1 MSNSITLEDFYKL
14 FQESERQRQETERIL
29 RESLERSR
37 SEFDHRLAES
47 KEEADRRAAEADR
60 RAAEA
65 DRRAAESKE
74 EFDRHLAESK
84 EEADRRA
91 AEADR
96 RAAESKEEFD
106 RRLAESKEEFD
117 RRLAES
123 KEEADRRAAE
133 AEQRLGRTEAIAEQT
148 NKAVNSLSSRWGRF
162 VENIVAP
169 GVLRLFQE
177 RGIAVQEVYQRMKS
191 GRGSENLEIDIFAV
205 DDEMA
210 VAVEVK
216 SRLTQDDVRHFLK
229 NLERFKTAFPHY
241 GNYRIYGAMAAIEI
255 DASVDTYGENQGL
268 FIIKQAGDSVCISNK
283 ADFTPRT
290 W

>member
-47 KEEADRRAAEADR
+47 KEE
-60 RAAEA
+60 
-65 DRRAAESKE
+65 
-74 EFDRHLAESK
+74 
-84 EEADRRA
+84 
-91 AEADR
+91 
-96 RAAESKEEFD
+96 
-106 RRLAESKEEFD
+106 FD

-133 AEQRLGRTEAIAEQT
+133 SKAEADRHLAESKAEADRRAAFAEQRLTRTEAIAEQT
-148 NKAVNSLSSRWGRF
+148 NKAVNSLTSRWGRF

-177 RGIAVQEVYQRMKS
+177 RGIAVQEVHQRMKS
-191 GRGSENLEIDIFAV
+191 RRGSENLEIDIFAV

-255 DASVDTYGENQGL
+255 DESVDTYGENQGL

-283 ADFTPRT
+283 ADFAPRT

>member
-37 SEFDHRLAES
+37 SEFDRRLAES
-47 KEEADRRAAEADR
+47 KEEADRRAAEA
-60 RAAEA
+60 
-65 DRRAAESKE
+65 
-74 EFDRHLAESK
+74 
-84 EEADRRA
+84 
-91 AEADR
+91 
-96 RAAESKEEFD
+96 D

-123 KEEADRRAAE
+123 KEEADRRAAF
-133 AEQRLGRTEAIAEQT
+133 AEQRLGKTEAIAEQT
-148 NKAVNSLSSRWGRF
+148 NKAVNSLTSRWGRF

-177 RGIAVQEVYQRMKS
+177 RGIAVQEVHQRMKS
-191 GRGSENLEIDIFAV
+191 RRGSENLEIDIFAV

-255 DASVDTYGENQGL
+255 DESVDTYGENQGL

>member
-37 SEFDHRLAES
+37 LEFDH
-47 KEEADRRAAEADR
+47 
-60 RAAEA
+60 
-65 DRRAAESKE
+65 
-74 EFDRHLAESK
+74 
-84 EEADRRA
+84 
-91 AEADR
+91 
-96 RAAESKEEFD
+96 
-106 RRLAESKEEFD
+106 RLAESKEEFD

-123 KEEADRRAAE
+123 KAEADRRAAE
-133 AEQRLGRTEAIAEQT
+133 SKAEADRRLAESKAEADRRAAFAEQRLGKTEAIAEQT
-148 NKAVNSLSSRWGRF
+148 NKAVNSLTSRWGRF
-162 VENIVAP
+162 VENLVAP

-177 RGIAVQEVYQRMKS
+177 RGIAVQEVHQRMKS
-191 GRGSENLEIDIFAV
+191 RRGSENLEIDIFAV

-216 SRLTQDDVRHFLK
+216 SRLTQDDVRHFLR

-255 DASVDTYGENQGL
+255 DESVDTYGENQGL

-283 ADFTPRT
+283 ADFAPRT

>member
-37 SEFDHRLAES
+37 SEFDRRLAES

-60 RAAEA
+60 R
-65 DRRAAESKE
+65 
-74 EFDRHLAESK
+74 LAESK
-84 EEADRRA
+84 
-91 AEADR
+91 AEA
-96 RAAESKEEFD
+96 
-106 RRLAESKEEFD
+106 D

-123 KEEADRRAAE
+123 KEEADRRAAF
-133 AEQRLGRTEAIAEQT
+133 AEQRLGKTEAIAEQT
-148 NKAVNSLSSRWGRF
+148 NKAVNSLTSRWGRF

-177 RGIAVQEVYQRMKS
+177 RGIAVQEVHQRMKS
-191 GRGSENLEIDIFAV
+191 RRGSENLEIDIFAV

-255 DASVDTYGENQGL
+255 DESVDTYGENQGL

>member
-47 KEEADRRAAEADR
+47 KEEFDRR
-60 RAAEA
+60 
-65 DRRAAESKE
+65 
-74 EFDRHLAESK
+74 LAESK

-96 RAAESKEEFD
+96 RAAESKAEAD
-106 RRLAESKEEFD
+106 RRLAESK
-117 RRLAES
+117 A
-123 KEEADRRAAE
+123 EADRRAAF
-133 AEQRLGRTEAIAEQT
+133 AEQRLGKTEAIAEQT
-148 NKAVNSLSSRWGRF
+148 NKAVNSLTSRWGRF
-162 VENIVAP
+162 VENLVAP

-177 RGIAVQEVYQRMKS
+177 RGIAVQEVHQRMKS
-191 GRGSENLEIDIFAV
+191 RRGRENLEIDIFAV

-216 SRLTQDDVRHFLK
+216 SRLTQDDVRHFLR

-255 DASVDTYGENQGL
+255 DESVDTYGENQGL

-283 ADFTPRT
+283 ADFAPRT